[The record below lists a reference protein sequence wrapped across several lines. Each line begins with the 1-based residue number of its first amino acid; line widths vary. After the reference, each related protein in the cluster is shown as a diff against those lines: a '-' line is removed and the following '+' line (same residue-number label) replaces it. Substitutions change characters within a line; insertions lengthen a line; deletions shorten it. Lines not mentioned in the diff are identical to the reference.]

1 MVKFYSHLLQ
11 NFDADNG
18 ANAANNATEQPTN
31 PAQNQQAAT
40 EPTKPE
46 NKNATDADKKPSNE
60 RTFSRA
66 ELAKIVAQEREKAKA
81 EGKTEAE
88 KLANMNDAQ
97 KIEYENQQLKARLET
112 LEKAQTQTAMA
123 KEAAKMLSGAG
134 LEADDDVLGFVVKDT
149 AEDTKAAVDAFVA
162 LVDKAATAKTKTAL
176 SGKAPKVNTS
186 NGATMTKD
194 EIMKIK
200 DPVKRQDAIA
210 KNIKLFQ

>member
-18 ANAANNATEQPTN
+18 ATAANNATEQPTN
-31 PAQNQQAAT
+31 PDQNKQPEN

-46 NKNATDADKKPSNE
+46 NKNATDGNKKPSNE

-66 ELAKIVAQEREKAKA
+66 ELAKIVAEEREKAKA

-88 KLANMNDAQ
+88 KLASMNDAQ
-97 KIEYENQQLKARLET
+97 KLEYKVQQLEAQNAELQ
-112 LEKAQTQTAMA
+112 KAQTQTAMA
-123 KEAAKMLSGAG
+123 KEATKMLSAAG
-134 LEADDDVLGFVVKDT
+134 LEASDEVLSFVVRDT
-149 AEDTKAAVDAFVA
+149 AEDTKSTVDAFVA
-162 LVDKAATAKTKTAL
+162 LVDKSAAAKTKAAL